1 MCETASGVKHGLRER
16 QPVVKSHEHEGFA
29 VVLACDHHRHVA
41 CASAR
46 RLRLCEPRL
55 HRTQALAALA
65 LDAKVRDGDVV
76 PAVACL
82 PDVALCAHAM
92 RDVALERRAF
102 DALTAAH

>member
-1 MCETASGVKHGLRER
+1 MCETASGVKRGLRER
-16 QPVVKSHEHEGFA
+16 QPVVKSHEHQRFP
-29 VVLACDHHRHVA
+29 VVLACDHDGHVA
-41 CASAR
+41 CSGAR
-46 RLRLCEPRL
+46 RLRLCEPAL
-55 HRTQALAALA
+55 HRAEGLAPLA
-65 LDAKVRDGDVV
+65 LDAKVGDGDVV

>member
-1 MCETASGVKHGLRER
+1 MCETASGVKHGLR
-16 QPVVKSHEHEGFA
+16 QCLPVVNSHEHQRLP
-29 VVLACDHHRHVA
+29 VVLARDHHGHVA
-41 CASAR
+41 CPCAR

-55 HRTQALAALA
+55 HRAQAFATLA
-65 LDAKVRDGDVV
+65 LDAKVRHGDVI